1 MKSGKVLLGI
11 LAGVAGGAVLGILF
25 APEKGKRTR
34 KNIMDK
40 SSDYADDLKEKF
52 NDYTNSMSKKYEK
65 AWHEAE
71 AIIAEGKLKYVE
83 LVGETK
89 AKADEGMKS

>member
-11 LAGVAGGAVLGILF
+11 LAGVAGGALLGILF
-25 APEKGKRTR
+25 APEKGVRTR

-40 SSDYADDLKEKF
+40 SGDYADDLKDKF
-52 NDYTNSMSKKYEK
+52 NDYVNSMSKKYEK

-71 AIIAEGKLKYVE
+71 VIVAEGKAKYVE
-83 LVGETK
+83 LMDEGK
-89 AKADEGMKS
+89 AKAGEVMKS